1 MSETYSLTVNGK
13 AETVSAL
20 PDTPLI
26 YVLRNQLGLKG
37 VRYGCGLEQCGCCTV
52 LVDGAPA
59 FACSQA
65 VETTAGA
72 SVETIEGLG
81 TTEAPHPLQ
90 QAFMDLQAGQC
101 GYCLAGILM
110 AAKALLA
117 ENPDPTR
124 QDIVTALDG
133 HLCRCG
139 AHTRIIA
146 AIQQAAKVIGASA

>member
-13 AETVSAL
+13 DEIVSAP

-65 VETTAGA
+65 VETAAGA
-72 SVETIEGLG
+72 SIETIEGLG
-81 TTEAPHPLQ
+81 AREAPHPLQ

-117 ENPDPTR
+117 ENSDPSR
-124 QDIVTALDG
+124 ADIIAALDG

-139 AHTRIIA
+139 AHNRIIA
-146 AIQQAAKVIGASA
+146 AIQQAAKAMGGAS

>member
-37 VRYGCGLEQCGCCTV
+37 VRYGCGLEQCGCCAV

-65 VETTAGA
+65 VEAAAGA

-81 TTEAPHPLQ
+81 TAASPHPLQ

-117 ENPDPTR
+117 TKANPSR

-139 AHTRIIA
+139 AHNRIIA
-146 AIQQAAKVIGASA
+146 AIQKAAQAMGGAA

>member
-1 MSETYSLTVNGK
+1 M
-13 AETVSAL
+13 
-20 PDTPLI
+20 
-26 YVLRNQLGLKG
+26 
-37 VRYGCGLEQCGCCTV
+37 

-65 VETTAGA
+65 VEATAGA

-81 TTEAPHPLQ
+81 RADAPHPLQ

-117 ENPDPTR
+117 ANPNPTR

-146 AIQQAAKVIGASA
+146 AIQQAAKVMGASA

>member
-13 AETVSAL
+13 AETVPAL

-59 FACSQA
+59 FACSHA
-65 VETTAGA
+65 VEAAAGA

-81 TTEAPHPLQ
+81 TADAPHPLQ

-117 ENPDPTR
+117 TKANPSR

-139 AHTRIIA
+139 AHNRIIA
-146 AIQQAAKVIGASA
+146 AIQKAAQAMGGAA